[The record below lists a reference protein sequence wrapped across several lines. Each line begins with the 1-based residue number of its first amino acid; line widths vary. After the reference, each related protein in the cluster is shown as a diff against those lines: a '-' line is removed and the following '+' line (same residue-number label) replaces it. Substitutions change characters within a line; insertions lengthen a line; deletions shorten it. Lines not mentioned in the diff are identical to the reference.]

1 MGKGEEASSF
11 IFLLP
16 CRSRGREET
25 ETEGQEAIVSLLV
38 SGQIAVHE
46 SHRNGSLAQLSPE
59 TSAWTLKLSQAP
71 E

>member
-1 MGKGEEASSF
+1 MGRGKAASRF

-16 CRSRGREET
+16 CGSRGRAET
-25 ETEGQEAIVSLLV
+25 GGQEATVFWLV
-38 SGQIAVHE
+38 SGQMAVHE

-59 TSAWTLKLSQAP
+59 TSAWTLKLSLAP